1 MSCMSNAYYELI
13 CCGHTKRHQQTH
25 TSNHPVISWWVDG
38 QKQRVHHGKTRMK
51 HTPKQML
58 SQPKKSSGEHTGHQ
72 AGVPQERLA
81 TPSCQGNAIPDTS
94 SQMWVKEYVM
104 CFAITWFQL
113 WIVQSGHHSAVEA
126 TKRHQLVRLV

>member
-13 CCGHTKRHQQTH
+13 CCGHAKRHQT
-25 TSNHPVISWWVDG
+25 NPCVISSRDLVLGRWTKQ
-38 QKQRVHHGKTRMK
+38 QKSHHGNTGMK
-51 HTPKQML
+51 QTPTTKGCHTQN
-58 SQPKKSSGEHTGHQ
+58 SGKHTGHQ